1 MIPGSAILV
10 FTRPEKGFRNV
21 VSGAF
26 FFARVS
32 LCGSLVRN
40 CQLTISRK
48 RLFFSALLLSA
59 SFSIWLQGCS

>member
-1 MIPGSAILV
+1 M

-32 LCGSLVRN
+32 FCRLLVRN
-40 CQLTISRK
+40 CQLTISLK
-48 RLFFSALLLSA
+48 ASIFSALLLST

>member
-1 MIPGSAILV
+1 M

-26 FFARVS
+26 SARVS
-32 LCGSLVRN
+32 FCRLLVRN
-40 CQLTISRK
+40 CQLTISLK
-48 RLFFSALLLSA
+48 DLFFSALLLST